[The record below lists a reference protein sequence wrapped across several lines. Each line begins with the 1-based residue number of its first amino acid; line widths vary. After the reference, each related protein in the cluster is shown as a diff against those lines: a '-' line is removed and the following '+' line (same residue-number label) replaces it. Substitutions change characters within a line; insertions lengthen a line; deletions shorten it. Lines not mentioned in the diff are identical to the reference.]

1 MREAFFMQATMSL
14 QDTNQ
19 DQFLL
24 KSMEEIKEVSK
35 KQIEQYRKTQ
45 GEANLID
52 SSLGDLV

>member
-1 MREAFFMQATMSL
+1 MQATMSL